1 MRNDSDRGLNFA
13 LKVSSSPKS
22 NFLGNEHRLAQ
33 MRHLYST
40 RHWVSI
46 K

>member
-1 MRNDSDRGLNFA
+1 MRKDSDWGLNFA
-13 LKVSSSPKS
+13 PKVSSSPKS
-22 NFLGNEHRLAQ
+22 NFLSNEHRLAQ

-40 RHWVSI
+40 RHWVGI